1 MPTERSVKC
10 VYMHGCVC
18 GCVFGWV
25 GVCLGGWVC
34 MVCPTQHALINTN
47 KSYVCSMYLFDH
59 SSFTLPVPVV
69 GWIH

>member
-25 GVCLGGWVC
+25 GVYGV
-34 MVCPTQHALINTN
+34 
-47 KSYVCSMYLFDH
+47 SYIACADQYQ
-59 SSFTLPVPVV
+59 
-69 GWIH
+69 